1 MGNNCRRN
9 CIECGICTQS
19 AILDEFNVHGDKF
32 KAREGYGIAID
43 IGTTTVVIA
52 LIDLSKGSL
61 LARHSFL
68 NPQRKFGPDVIT
80 RAEAAMK
87 GNLDELCSLIR
98 MKISEGI
105 KEILDSKNITP
116 DKVVEISIGCN
127 TVMAYLLVGLPC
139 ESLGL
144 APFKP
149 AFELASFYE
158 SQNLFENSGVN
169 CIVRI
174 IPFLG
179 AFVGG
184 DVTAGLAY
192 LLPAGMNCFM
202 LVDLG
207 TNGEVALYNK
217 GKLTVT
223 ATAAGPA
230 FEQPVMAAK
239 DTFRGASEVLGALAE
254 LLRKGEV
261 NKRGVPKNEDVF
273 TRKQIGDIQLA
284 KSAIRSGIEILL
296 EINEMSPDDLD
307 AIYLAG
313 GIGQAMDVK
322 DAIEIG
328 LLPEALKSK
337 ATAAGNTSLGGAAEL
352 LRLPQQTEANINEFF
367 SSVME
372 VNLATDKRFSE
383 YFMRYIMF

>member
-1 MGNNCRRN
+1 LDNNCQRN

-19 AILDEFNVHGDKF
+19 AILDEFNLHGDKF
-32 KAREGYGIAID
+32 KPRKGCGIAID

-52 LIDLSKGSL
+52 LVDLSKGTL

-80 RAEAAMK
+80 RIEAAIK
-87 GNLDELCSLIR
+87 GNLEELCSLIR

-105 KEILDSKNITP
+105 KEIIDSENIAP
-116 DKVVEISIGCN
+116 DQVVEISIACN

-139 ESLGL
+139 DSLGL

-149 AFELASFYE
+149 AFELESLYE
-158 SQNLFENSGVN
+158 SRDLFKNSAVN
-169 CIVRI
+169 CMVRV

-192 LLPAGMNCFM
+192 LLPAKKQCFM

-207 TNGEVALYNK
+207 TNGEVALYDK
-217 GKLTVT
+217 KSLTVT

-239 DTFRGASEVLGALAE
+239 DTFRGASEVIGALAE
-254 LLRKGEV
+254 LVRKGEV

-273 TRKQIGDIQLA
+273 SRKQIGDIQLA

-296 EINEMSPDDLD
+296 EINELTSDNLD

-313 GIGQAMDVK
+313 GIGQAMDVN
-322 DAIEIG
+322 DAVDIG
-328 LLPEALKSK
+328 LLPNELKNK
-337 ATAAGNTSLGGAAEL
+337 AIPAGNTSLGGAAEI
-352 LRLPQQTEANINEFF
+352 LRMPERAQENISDFF
-367 SSVME
+367 STVKE
-372 VNLATDKRFSE
+372 VNLATDARFSR
-383 YFMRYIMF
+383 YFMKHITF